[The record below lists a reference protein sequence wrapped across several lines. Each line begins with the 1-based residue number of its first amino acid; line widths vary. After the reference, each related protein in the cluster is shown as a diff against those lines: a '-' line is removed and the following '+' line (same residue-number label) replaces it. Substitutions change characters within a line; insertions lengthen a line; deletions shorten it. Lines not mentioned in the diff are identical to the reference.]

1 MTYNEALEVV
11 NNNQNIIGKRIKGA
25 RIDEILIHPLNSK
38 QWEEFS
44 KSYVQS
50 LNAQNSLLPYLGS
63 DLGVSVVLDKQKIRS
78 HSIFFYTSIDRAL
91 NEQDIE

>member
-11 NNNQNIIGKRIKGA
+11 DNNQKIIGKRINGA
-25 RIDEILIHPLNSK
+25 RIDEIIIHPVNVK

-44 KSYVQS
+44 RSYVQS
-50 LNAQNSLLPYLGS
+50 LNAHSALLPFLGS

-78 HSIFFYTSIDRAL
+78 HSVFFYTSIDRAV